1 MTAYYTKPAFV
12 VNADPLIPRTCGR
25 DVTSGIGRFAA
36 CFAYTRKPDDLC
48 PLKVCSAQH
57 SRHVVRV
64 NIDFY
69 ARRVLCFD
77 WGLMGKHCSEQ
88 EAEQRGE
95 KNRDCI
101 PNVHRS
107 MPPKDLNCE
116 NSLPHFPVDIREP
129 LTYIKSMNT
138 LPQDKKLTILNAMI
152 EGNSIRSTERMTGVH
167 RDTIMR
173 LTARTGE
180 QCRDFLD
187 VRIRNVRAERVQA
200 DEIWTYVFK
209 KQARIIGGDS
219 PSEFGDQYVFV
230 GMDAD
235 TKLVISHLVGKRE
248 SATTYYFM
256 RDLRERVTGRIQLTT
271 DGFKPYRPAV
281 EDTFGGDVDYA
292 QLVKVYGEVPK
303 GAGGRGWYAAA
314 KFMSAYS
321 STISG
326 VPRPSAVSTSYVER
340 QNLTMRMQMR
350 RFTRLTNAFSKK
362 LENLKASV
370 ALHFAHYNF
379 VRVHQS
385 LRITPAMAAGLT
397 GHVWEMEELLEAI
410 Q

>member
-1 MTAYYTKPAFV
+1 MNASYTKPALV
-12 VNADPLIPRTCGR
+12 VNHLLDISNQTFIEASVFLRTTGKTHYLRSGYRGR
-25 DVTSGIGRFAA
+25 SNRHNRGPSVLNINLQPGLSLDRGWVRNHRTKQIARERSKEYRSDFLN
-36 CFAYTRKPDDLC
+36 THC
-48 PLKVCSAQH
+48 PIL
-57 SRHVVRV
+57 R
-64 NIDFY
+64 
-69 ARRVLCFD
+69 
-77 WGLMGKHCSEQ
+77 
-88 EAEQRGE
+88 
-95 KNRDCI
+95 
-101 PNVHRS
+101 
-107 MPPKDLNCE
+107 LNLSCE
-116 NSLPHFPVDIREP
+116 NSLPHFSVDIREP
-129 LTYIKSMNT
+129 LTYSVFMNI
-138 LPQDKKLTILNAMI
+138 LPLDKQLTILSAMI

-180 QCRDFLD
+180 QCFHFLD
-187 VRIRNVRAERVQA
+187 SRVRGVRAEKVQA

-209 KQARIIGGDS
+209 KQARIGLADD
-219 PSEFGDQYVFV
+219 PEMGDQYVFV

-235 TKLVISHLVGKRE
+235 TKLVISHLVGKRDA
-248 SATTYYFM
+248 SSTYYFM
-256 RDLRERVTGRIQLTT
+256 CDLRERVIGRIQLTT

-292 QLVKVYGEVPK
+292 QLIKVYGEVPK

-314 KFMSAYS
+314 KFVSAYS
-321 STISG
+321 STVSG

-397 GHVWEMEELLEAI
+397 GHVWELDELLEAI
-410 Q
+410 QLPNS

>member
-1 MTAYYTKPAFV
+1 MTAFYTKPAFV
-12 VNADPLIPRTCGR
+12 VNRLFDVCGVALNKITFEAGKPHDLFTWNIYWNNIGSGRIRAFHIDLQTRLGVHGLLVREHCAENKTQHRANANKDRTPQ
-25 DVTSGIGRFAA
+25 I
-36 CFAYTRKPDDLC
+36 
-48 PLKVCSAQH
+48 
-57 SRHVVRV
+57 
-64 NIDFY
+64 
-69 ARRVLCFD
+69 
-77 WGLMGKHCSEQ
+77 
-88 EAEQRGE
+88 
-95 KNRDCI
+95 
-101 PNVHRS
+101 HRS
-107 MPPKDLNCE
+107 TPPKDLSCE
-116 NSLPHFPVDIREP
+116 ISLLHFVVDIRER
-129 LTYIKSMNT
+129 LTYSDCMNT
-138 LPQDKKLTILNAMI
+138 LQQDKKITILNAMI

-173 LTARTGE
+173 LATRTGE

-187 VRIRNVRAERVQA
+187 MRIRNIRAERVQA

-209 KQARIIGGDS
+209 KQARVLGSVND
-219 PSEFGDQYVFV
+219 PEMGDQYVFV

-235 TKLVISHLVGKRE
+235 TKLVISHLVGKRD
-248 SATTYYFM
+248 SASTYYFM
-256 RDLRERVTGRIQLTT
+256 RDMRERVVGRIQLTT

-314 KFMSAYS
+314 KFMSAYTM
-321 STISG
+321 TISG
-326 VPRPSAVSTSYVER
+326 VPRPVAVSTSYIER

>member
-1 MTAYYTKPAFV
+1 
-12 VNADPLIPRTCGR
+12 
-25 DVTSGIGRFAA
+25 
-36 CFAYTRKPDDLC
+36 
-48 PLKVCSAQH
+48 
-57 SRHVVRV
+57 
-64 NIDFY
+64 
-69 ARRVLCFD
+69 
-77 WGLMGKHCSEQ
+77 
-88 EAEQRGE
+88 
-95 KNRDCI
+95 
-101 PNVHRS
+101 
-107 MPPKDLNCE
+107 
-116 NSLPHFPVDIREP
+116 
-129 LTYIKSMNT
+129 MNT
-138 LPQDKKLTILNAMI
+138 LQQDKKLTILNAMI
-152 EGNSIRSTERMTGVH
+152 EGNSIRSTERMTGIH

-173 LTARTGE
+173 LATRTGE

-187 VRIRNVRAERVQA
+187 FRVRGIRAERVQA

-209 KQARIIGGDS
+209 KQARLVAGAGDS
-219 PSEFGDQYVFV
+219 EMGDHYVFV

-235 TKLVISHLVGKRE
+235 TKLVISHLVGKRDA
-248 SATTYYFM
+248 SSTYYFM

-314 KFMSAYS
+314 KFMSAYIM
-321 STISG
+321 TVSG
-326 VPRPSAVSTSYVER
+326 VPKAAGVSTSYIER

-370 ALHFAHYNF
+370 SLHFAHYNF

-397 GHVWEMEELLEAI
+397 GHVWELDELLEAI

>member
-1 MTAYYTKPAFV
+1 MLFADQTVFATNMPVTTLPANTPMNLVSSRVQKRRIDWKIAKQTKLYSSLLLPCFCSCCSFG
-12 VNADPLIPRTCGR
+12 CGASQATEIQKQCVF
-25 DVTSGIGRFAA
+25 D
-36 CFAYTRKPDDLC
+36 
-48 PLKVCSAQH
+48 H
-57 SRHVVRV
+57 
-64 NIDFY
+64 
-69 ARRVLCFD
+69 RRVDF
-77 WGLMGKHCSEQ
+77 
-88 EAEQRGE
+88 
-95 KNRDCI
+95 
-101 PNVHRS
+101 
-107 MPPKDLNCE
+107 
-116 NSLPHFPVDIREP
+116 SLDIRDR
-129 LTYIKSMNT
+129 LTYGKNMNK
-138 LPQDKKLTILNAMI
+138 LPLDKKLTILSAML

-173 LTARTGE
+173 LMTRTGE
-180 QCRDFLD
+180 QCGQFLD
-187 VRIRNVRAERVQA
+187 SRVRGVRSERVQA

-209 KQARIIGGDS
+209 KQARLVAGADD
-219 PSEFGDQYVFV
+219 PEFGDQYVFV

-235 TKLVISHLVGKRE
+235 TKLVISHLVGKRDA
-248 SATTYYFM
+248 SSTYYFM
-256 RDLRERVTGRIQLTT
+256 RDLRERVKGRIQLTT

-321 STISG
+321 STVSG

-379 VRVHQS
+379 VRVHQT
-385 LRITPAMAAGLT
+385 LRVTPAMQAGLT
-397 GHVWEMEELLEAI
+397 NHVWEMGELLEVT